1 MSATLRLA
9 MSGLRGRSKVAAA
22 ATALVA
28 ALAAAAVVAGLS
40 VQSQGGPQ
48 VDEIY
53 RDSGRP
59 DLVVYGEPAVLEGL
73 RGDAAF
79 AATGPVTTYTMG
91 DVALGDGSVEARVDT
106 LPPASTPGA
115 PQLRTGRWP
124 SGAGEVVFDR
134 AAAVEAGVRDGDRV
148 HVDVAGR
155 PATLTVVGTAVDLTD
170 CFYPDCDPIR
180 LFVDPAGL
188 RALAPD
194 AADRHTLLIAR
205 LTDPDAADATAAR
218 LGSGAGVDGVQPW
231 PDSRDDILVRE
242 LIFGA
247 ALAAFGVFVLLAAAF
262 VVAGTAAARL
272 LARRREIAMLQA
284 VGYTNRQIIGGLL
297 GETLILGV
305 AGAVL
310 GWAAG
315 TLVAPSLQVGLS
327 AAMGR
332 TGIRVSL
339 VSLLIAVAFVGVIL
353 TAATVLPARRAARQP
368 VTDVLRDA
376 PPRSAAPARVA
387 RLLERLRLA
396 PATRFGLGS
405 VLARP
410 ARSALTAAALAVAV
424 AAVVVAGGFLSTM
437 DRFVADPAQSGD
449 PYDAVVAGD
458 GTDGARTAAAL
469 SSMPEVAGWYTQTD
483 RRATLGDETFLA
495 RAIGGDPAGAG
506 FVMRE
511 GQPLRVAGEAVAGYG
526 FLKRFGLDVGDTV
539 DIHAGETPLSL
550 KIVGRY
556 SETEDTGE
564 VLMYRAEMLPGATPD
579 AFLVSARSGSP
590 EALAT
595 ALRGRLGPATTV
607 RPIESDPDELALFT
621 YSMFVMAG
629 LVLVVSLANLA
640 AALLSG
646 ARERARVLGV
656 LRTVGF
662 TVRQT
667 LAQSASG
674 GAALGFAAGVV
685 GLPVGL
691 VLFQV
696 LSDQMTMGIGAGPG
710 LARNPSWVLLAL
722 TVPVA
727 ALIGALAGAAVT
739 RRLAGTPAS
748 ALVRWE

>member
-9 MSGLRGRSKVAAA
+9 LSGLRGRSKVAAG

-59 DLVVYGEPAVLEGL
+59 DLVVYGEPGALEGL

-79 AATGPVTTYTMG
+79 AATGPVTAYTTG
-91 DVALGDGSVEARVDT
+91 EVELGDGSVEARVAT
-106 LPPASTPGA
+106 PPPASAVGA
-115 PQLRTGRWP
+115 PQLRTGRWA
-124 SGAGEVVFDR
+124 SAAGEVVFDR

-148 HVDVAGR
+148 RINAAGGLV
-155 PATLTVVGTAVDLTD
+155 TLTVVGTAVDLTD

-194 AADRHTLLIAR
+194 VADQHSMLIAR
-205 LTDPDAADATAAR
+205 LADPDAADAAAAR
-218 LGSGAGVDGVQPW
+218 LGGSAGVEGVQPW
-231 PDSRDDILVRE
+231 PDTRDDILTRE

-247 ALAAFGVFVLLAAAF
+247 SLAAFGIFVLLAAAF

-297 GETLILGV
+297 AETLILGL

-310 GWAAG
+310 GWLAG
-315 TLVAPSLQVGLS
+315 TLLAPFLQVGLS

-332 TGIRVSL
+332 TGLRVSV

-387 RLLERLRLA
+387 RLLDRLRLA
-396 PATRFGLGS
+396 PATRFGIGT

-410 ARSALTAAALAVAV
+410 ARSALTAAALAIAV
-424 AAVVVAGGFLSTM
+424 AAVVVAAGFLTTM
-437 DRFVADPAQSGD
+437 DRFVTEPASAGD
-449 PYDAVVAGD
+449 PYDAAVAGD

-483 RRATLGDETFLA
+483 RRATLGEETFLA
-495 RAIGGDPAGAG
+495 RAVGGDPAQAG
-506 FVMRE
+506 FLVRE
-511 GQPLRVAGEAVAGYG
+511 GQPLRAAGEALVGYG
-526 FLKRFGLDVGDTV
+526 FLKRFGLGVGDTV
-539 DIHAGETPLSL
+539 DIRAGDTPLAL
-550 KIVGRY
+550 KIVGWY

-579 AFLVSARSGSP
+579 AFLVSARSGTP
-590 EALAT
+590 AALAT
-595 ALRGRLGPATTV
+595 ALRERLGPAATV
-607 RPIESDPDELALFT
+607 HPIEADSDELTLFT
-621 YSMFVMAG
+621 YSMLVMAG

-674 GAALGFAAGVV
+674 GAVLGVAAGIV

-696 LSDQMTMGIGAGPG
+696 LSDQMTIGIGAGPG
-710 LARNPSWVLLAL
+710 LSRSPSWVLLVL
-722 TVPVA
+722 TVPAA

-748 ALVRWE
+748 TLVRWE

>member
-9 MSGLRGRSKVAAA
+9 MSGLRGRSKAAA
-22 ATALVA
+22 GATALVA

-59 DLVVYGEPAVLEGL
+59 DLVVYGEPGVLEGL
-73 RGDAAF
+73 RGDASF
-79 AATGPVTTYTMG
+79 AATGPVTPFTTG
-91 DVALGDGSVEARVDT
+91 DLELGDGSVEARVAAP
-106 LPPASTPGA
+106 PPATAVGA

-124 SGAGEVVFDR
+124 SAAGEVVFDR
-134 AAAVEAGVRDGDRV
+134 AAAVEAGVRDGDLVRIN
-148 HVDVAGR
+148 VAGR
-155 PATLTVVGTAVDLTD
+155 PVTLTVVGTAVDLTD

-188 RALAPD
+188 RAIAPD
-194 AADRHTLLIAR
+194 TAERDALLIAR
-205 LTDPDAADATAAR
+205 LADPDAADAVAAR
-218 LGSGAGVDGVQPW
+218 LGGSAGVDSVQPW
-231 PDSRDDILVRE
+231 PDTRDDILVRE

-247 ALAAFGVFVLLAAAF
+247 SLAAFGVFVLLAAAF

-272 LARRREIAMLQA
+272 LARRREIAMLQS
-284 VGYTNRQIIGGLL
+284 VGYTNRQIVGGLL
-297 GETLILGV
+297 GETLVLGLV
-305 AGAVL
+305 GAVL
-310 GWAAG
+310 GWVAG
-315 TLVAPSLQVGLS
+315 TLLAPFLQVGLS

-332 TGIRVSL
+332 TGPRVSV
-339 VSLLIAVAFVGVIL
+339 VSLLTAVVFVGVIL

-387 RLLERLRLA
+387 RLLERLRLG
-396 PATRFGLGS
+396 PATRFGLGN

-410 ARSALTAAALAVAV
+410 ARSALTAAALAIAV
-424 AAVVVAGGFLSTM
+424 AAVVVAAGFLSTM
-437 DRFVADPAQSGD
+437 DRFVSDPASSGD

-495 RAIGGDPAGAG
+495 RAIGGDPAQAG
-506 FVMRE
+506 FVLRE
-511 GQPLRVAGEAVAGYG
+511 GQPLRAAGETLVGYG

-539 DIHAGETPLSL
+539 DIRAGETPLSL
-550 KIVGRY
+550 RIVGWY

-564 VLMYRAEMLPGATPD
+564 VLMYRAEMLPDATPE
-579 AFLVSARSGSP
+579 AFLVSAGSGSA

-595 ALRGRLGPATTV
+595 ALRERLGPAATV
-607 RPIESDPDELALFT
+607 RPIEADPDELALFT
-621 YSMFVMAG
+621 VAMLVMAG

-667 LAQSASG
+667 LAQSATG
-674 GAALGFAAGVV
+674 GAALGFAAGIV

-691 VLFQV
+691 LAFEV
-696 LSDQMTMGIGAGPG
+696 LSDQMTIGIGAGPG
-710 LARNPSWVLLAL
+710 LSRYPSWVLLAL

-727 ALIGALAGAAVT
+727 VLVGALAGAAVT